1 MKKLKCYI
9 VDMKRNKGLF
19 FLALPSILFIFVFN
33 YLPLYG
39 VILPFKNFRL
49 SGGFFESFIKSPW
62 VGFENFKYLFS
73 VDAFTI
79 TKNTLLMN
87 TIFISSLLCVSLLF
101 ALLLF
106 EVSKKCAKVY
116 QTAFFFPYFMSWVV
130 ASYVFL
136 GLFDME
142 YGLLNSMLRSAGL
155 DELLWYNEP
164 KYWMYILP
172 FANLWKNAG
181 YNAVIYYAALMG
193 IDDEYYEAAELD
205 GASRWQKIRHIS
217 IPLITPLI
225 TIMVILQIGRI
236 FYSDFGLFY
245 NLTLDSSMLYP
256 VSDVIDT
263 YVYRSL
269 RKSGDIGMAS
279 AAGLYQ
285 SLIGFFMVYATNWLV
300 KRKNPEN
307 SLF

>member
-1 MKKLKCYI
+1 
-9 VDMKRNKGLF
+9 
-19 FLALPSILFIFVFN
+19 
-33 YLPLYG
+33 
-39 VILPFKNFRL
+39 
-49 SGGFFESFIKSPW
+49 
-62 VGFENFKYLFS
+62 VGFDNFKYLFS

-79 TKNTLLMN
+79 TKNALLMN
-87 TIFISSLLCVSLLF
+87 GIFIVSLLVISLLF

-106 EVSKKCAKVY
+106 EVGNKYVKVY
-116 QTAFFFPYFMSWVV
+116 QTAFFFPYFISWVV

-142 YGLLNSMLRSAGL
+142 YGLLNSIIKIFGGESV
-155 DELLWYNEP
+155 LWYNEP
-164 KYWMYILP
+164 NYWIFILP
-172 FANLWKNAG
+172 LANVWKNAG

-193 IDDEYYEAAELD
+193 IDSEYYEAADLD
-205 GASRWQKIRHIS
+205 GASRWQKIKHIS

-225 TIMVILQIGRI
+225 VIMVILQIGRI

-256 VSDVIDT
+256 VTDVIDT
-263 YVYRSL
+263 YVYRAL

-285 SLIGFFMVYATNWLV
+285 SIIGFIMVFVTNWLV
-300 KRKNPEN
+300 KLKNPEN
-307 SLF
+307 ALF